1 MIPGKEWSDITM
13 AGMHKGLY
21 ERAITNARIRDFRG
35 VHLMVRQR
43 PAA

>member
-1 MIPGKEWSDITM
+1 
-13 AGMHKGLY
+13 MHKGLY

-35 VHLMVRQR
+35 VNLMVRQR